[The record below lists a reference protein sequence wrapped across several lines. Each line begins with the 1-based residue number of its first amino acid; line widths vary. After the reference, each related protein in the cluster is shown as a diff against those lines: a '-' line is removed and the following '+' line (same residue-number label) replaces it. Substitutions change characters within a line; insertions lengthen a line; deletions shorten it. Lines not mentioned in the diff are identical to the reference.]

1 MTDSVLQQQ
10 QGHLPSA
17 SVEMEPCSAA
27 AADHQHPLEGI
38 QGEEWGTLFPGE
50 LVEQVFRS
58 VQFSRSVMSD
68 SVTP

>member
-27 AADHQHPLEGI
+27 AADLQHPLEGI
-38 QGEEWGTLFPGE
+38 QGEE
-50 LVEQVFRS
+50 
-58 VQFSRSVMSD
+58 
-68 SVTP
+68 